1 MLNER
6 IKMAESIDTV
16 HTHTHT
22 HTHHILTNRIGGQS
36 GERELHFSEIKYS
49 LFSDSIFT
57 LDSSKPIVL

>member
-16 HTHTHT
+16 HT

-36 GERELHFSEIKYS
+36 GERELHFSEIEYSFIKYRFKEDSGKS
-49 LFSDSIFT
+49 LF
-57 LDSSKPIVL
+57 

>member
-22 HTHHILTNRIGGQS
+22 HHILTNRIGGQS
-36 GERELHFSEIKYS
+36 GELHFSEIKYS
-49 LFSDSIFT
+49 FIKHRLEE
-57 LDSSKPIVL
+57 DSSKSLF